1 MRRIGG
7 SVPSV
12 VAAIVVASVMLAAPK
27 AGAGSPPTPG
37 VTATTVRIGIPY
49 VDLASLSSVG
59 VKLTQGSFPD
69 AYNALIANV
78 NAHGGINGRKIVPY
92 LVAVNPTGTAPAAT
106 ACTQLTE
113 DDKVFVALS
122 PLSPDCYLE
131 QHHTPTIASQFQG
144 ALPPGSAP
152 NFTLAAPPSAYDPLQ
167 LSVFDKEGVFKG
179 KKVGIYGTST
189 DQPEIQVVKS
199 ALQKL
204 HVDVVETGV
213 NTAPATDQT
222 AVNQIFDV
230 VAQRFQNAG
239 ANEVVAVG
247 QGSAGWPQG
256 LAANQISY
264 NPNWVATNESSVA
277 GYAGSAADAAPYLS
291 KVVTSTPGLSGLQ
304 VWHDPGI
311 QKCVAIIHKAYP
323 SDKITPYDPNANSS
337 DHSYVSPE
345 GACETLALFEVIAK
359 AAGKDL
365 TVQSF
370 TRAGES
376 LKNFTIPA
384 SGGAVSFAP
393 GRPFALGPVY
403 VGHYDPS
410 THLLVFSSKSATS

>member
-1 MRRIGG
+1 MRRILG
-7 SVPSV
+7 SATVV
-12 VAAIVVASVMLAAPK
+12 VAIVLTSVALAAPN
-27 AGAGSPPTPG
+27 ADAGSPPTPG
-37 VTATTVRIGIPY
+37 VTATTVRVGIPY
-49 VDLASLSSVG
+49 VDLASLASVG
-59 VKLTQGSFPD
+59 VKLNQGSFPD
-69 AYNALIANV
+69 AYNALIAYV
-78 NAHGGINGRKIVPY
+78 NAHGGIDGRKIVPY

-113 DDKVFVALS
+113 DDKVFVALA

-131 QHHTPTIASQFQG
+131 QHHTPTINSQFQG
-144 ALPPGSAP
+144 SLPPGSAP
-152 NFTLAAPPSAYDPLQ
+152 NFTLSAPPSAYDPLQ

-179 KKVGIYGTST
+179 KKVGIYGTT
-189 DQPEIQVVKS
+189 ADQPEIAVVKS

-204 HVDVVETGV
+204 HVDVAQVGV

-222 AVNQIFDV
+222 AVNQIFSV

-239 ANEVVAVG
+239 VNEVVAVG

-256 LAANQISY
+256 LSGNQITY
-264 NPNWVATNESSVA
+264 NPNWVATSESALA
-277 GYAGSAADAAPYLS
+277 GYVGSAVSAAPYLA
-291 KVVTSTPGLSGLQ
+291 KLVTSAPGPTGLQ
-304 VWHDPGI
+304 VWRDPGV

-323 SDKITPYDPNANSS
+323 SDTITPYDPSANSS

-359 AAGKDL
+359 SAGKNL

-370 TRAGES
+370 THAGES
-376 LKNFTIPA
+376 LENFTIPE
-384 SGGAVSFAP
+384 SGGPVSFAP
-393 GRPFALGPVY
+393 GQPYALGPVY